1 MLRSDR
7 HIVVSFVTAALA
19 LIVAASCSTTRRIP
33 KDDQLYTGIKK
44 IVYNIGDTAANG
56 RAELA
61 PGLKDDIRE
70 AVFVAPNNY
79 FKLLDWRYPFP
90 LGLWVYN
97 NWPNPPKGLR
107 HWLYEKLVA
116 EPVLVSDVRPEVRAR
131 MIGQILD
138 NNGYFG
144 GNATYKLINGRNSRK
159 ASVEYCVNTGRAYR
173 FDSIELLADTLP
185 LYHAIDSIAR
195 KISYLSRGSRFDTDS
210 LSAARITIANALR
223 NRGYYYFRP
232 EYIEYLADSTQTRGA
247 IQLRLMLGRNIPK
260 PFLEPWITGDVTV
273 RVFSHNGR
281 AQRVDTVRLDRAMLY
296 RQQPTRLRNSVINS
310 SITFRKGRRFSVRN
324 MDRTQSNLS
333 RTGIFSSVGIETRP
347 DTTGGQ
353 RRLNVG
359 INCTMDRPLEVTL
372 EVNASSKSNSYLG
385 PGLTFGVTNRN
396 IFGGGEQLSV
406 KVNGSYEWQTGGNNK
421 GGIFNSYEVGITG
434 TLAFPRMLAPKFVR
448 RWRRNVNWTRLTL
461 NADLLNRPHFF
472 KMAQF
477 NTSMSYDWQRS
488 RHVTLSFTPVKLT
501 YTKLMRTTHDFD
513 SIMAENPAV
522 ALSFQNQFIP
532 QMMYSYLLDLPLG
545 RDNNL
550 NISMTAQEAGNI
562 FWSIYEACGKRG
574 EKTLFNTPFSQ
585 FIKGQLQV
593 VYSRRLGQGDSWLV
607 TRAAVGAA
615 HAYGNS
621 SQVPYAEQFYC
632 GGANSVRAFTVR
644 SIGPGSYR
652 APGNT
657 SNDYFDQTG
666 TFKFEA
672 NIEYRF
678 PIAGILHGAIF
689 LDSGNVWLLKNDP
702 MRPGGLLKAS
712 SFLDDLALGT
722 GIGLRADI
730 SMLVL
735 RGDLGIGIHAPY
747 DTGKSGYYN
756 MKSFGKSLAF
766 HLAIGYPF

>member
-1 MLRSDR
+1 MLRFDR
-7 HIVVSFVTAALA
+7 HTVVSFVTAALA
-19 LIVAASCSTTRRIP
+19 LVVAASCSTTRRIP

-144 GNATYKLINGRNSRK
+144 GNATYKLVNGRNSRK

-185 LYHAIDSIAR
+185 LNHAIDSIAR

-232 EYIEYLADSTQTRGA
+232 EYIEYLADSTQTPGA

-260 PFLEPWITGDVTV
+260 PFLEPWTTGDVTV

-333 RTGIFSSVGIETRP
+333 RTGIFSSVGIETQP

-550 NISMTAQEAGNI
+550 NISMTAQQAGNI
-562 FWSIYEACGKRG
+562 FWSIYELCGKRG

-585 FIKGQLQV
+585 FVKGQLQV

-689 LDSGNVWLLKNDP
+689 LDSGNVWLLKSDP

-712 SFLDDLALGT
+712 TFLKDLALGT